1 MIKDKKKKYDTLK
14 KGISPDLK
22 IKLMSKLFRIRE
34 KNTLT
39 PPRNTSL
46 LDERE
51 KLIADLKYA
60 RKESKLNVA
69 DLARKTEILILK

>member
-1 MIKDKKKKYDTLK
+1 
-14 KGISPDLK
+14 
-22 IKLMSKLFRIRE
+22 MSKLFRIRE

-39 PPRNTSL
+39 PSRNTSL

-60 RKESKLNVA
+60 RKESKLSVA